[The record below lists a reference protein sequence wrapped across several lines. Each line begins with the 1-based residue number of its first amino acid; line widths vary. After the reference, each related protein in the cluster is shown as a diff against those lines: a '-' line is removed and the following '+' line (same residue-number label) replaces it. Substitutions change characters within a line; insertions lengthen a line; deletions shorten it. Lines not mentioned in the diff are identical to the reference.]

1 MNVLIAIFFRM
12 SPSEW
17 DSPYPCIQE
26 PEELENCFTLQNS
39 LWFIIATFLC
49 QGADIAPRITPNEW
63 DNPHPCIQDPDELE
77 NAISLS
83 NAFWF
88 TIGSLMQQGSDIAPK

>member
-1 MNVLIAIFFRM
+1 MASML
-12 SPSEW
+12 
-17 DSPYPCIQE
+17 PYR
-26 PEELENCFTLQNS
+26 
-39 LWFIIATFLC
+39 
-49 QGADIAPRITPNEW
+49 IAPEEW

-77 NAISLS
+77 NAITLS